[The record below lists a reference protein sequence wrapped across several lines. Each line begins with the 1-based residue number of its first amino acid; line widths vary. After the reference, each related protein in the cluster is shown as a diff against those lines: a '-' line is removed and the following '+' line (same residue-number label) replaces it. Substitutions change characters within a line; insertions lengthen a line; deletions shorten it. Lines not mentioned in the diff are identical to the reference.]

1 MTNFH
6 PSEDL
11 LVEFSSGNLDWA
23 VSITVSA
30 HLHLCPACKQK
41 ITQLNTLG
49 SAMLTRAEPIEV
61 KESSFDHL
69 MARIKNT
76 ETDQKNPG
84 VSAQEVQPG
93 CDRTKHLPSV
103 VQKLIPKEKPLKWSF
118 ISPSLKAAQLETG
131 QNKYE
136 VSFHKI
142 KRGGKVAEHDHKGLE
157 VTLILEGSF
166 SDAEGNYVVGD
177 FLVKKPGEV
186 HRPIA
191 AQDQDCLCLSVVEA
205 PVKVTGLMGKLINP
219 FLSINPR

>member
-6 PSEDL
+6 PSEDI

-23 VSITVSA
+23 VSIAVSA
-30 HLHLCPACKQK
+30 HLQLCPTCKQK
-41 ITQLNTLG
+41 VTQLNALG
-49 SAMLTRAEPIEV
+49 SAMLSRS
-61 KESSFDHL
+61 ESVAVEENSFEKL
-69 MARIKNT
+69 MTRIKST
-76 ETDQKNPG
+76 ETDQETPTITPKEEHTAG
-84 VSAQEVQPG
+84 E
-93 CDRTKHLPSV
+93 RTKHLPPV

-118 ISPSLKAAQLETG
+118 ISPSLKAAQLDSG

-166 SDAEGNYVVGD
+166 SDSQGNYVVGD
-177 FLVKKPGEV
+177 FLVKKPGDV

-219 FLSINPR
+219 FLSVSPR

>member
-6 PSEDL
+6 PSEDI

-23 VSITVSA
+23 ISIAVSA
-30 HLHLCPACKQK
+30 HLQLCPACKQK
-41 ITQLNTLG
+41 ITQLNALG
-49 SAMLTRAEPIEV
+49 SAMLNRTTSVAVEE
-61 KESSFDHL
+61 KSFDTL
-69 MARIKNT
+69 MARIKSI
-76 ETDQKNPG
+76 ETN
-84 VSAQEVQPG
+84 QEKPTITAKDEQTS
-93 CDRTKHLPSV
+93 CERTKHLPPV
-103 VQKLIPKEKPLKWSF
+103 VQKLIPKKKPLKWSF

-166 SDAEGNYVVGD
+166 SDSEGNYVVGD
-177 FLVKKPGEV
+177 FLVKKPGDV

-205 PVKVTGLMGKLINP
+205 PVKVTGLMGKVINP
-219 FLSINPR
+219 FLSVNPR